1 MNGANEKNQTGF
13 GEADVKQEVESFTG
27 PKRAG
32 STQPDLCFKSYRRDP
47 LARLIIDHLKLKP
60 YQFVLVMLG
69 TTALLYGLTAA
80 LYAVLYPSGVLAN
93 FLLWAQWS
101 WAHLVLLLI
110 PPGIMGFYCWINIA
124 TGRLFDGLVK
134 DNIVKA
140 SDEKLHDIVLGSE
153 GSIQEA
159 YNRFTWGILSMLVMA
174 LTVLLS
180 IVRPGFR
187 ESAGAIGSDI
197 ILFNAVMLPLSALQM
212 YTISMIVAKEV
223 TTIRSLGKLFSH
235 TSINLR
241 PLDPDMC
248 GGLHRLRDFAIIV
261 TYLIA
266 WAGLGLCLLAYL
278 SFQAGHLATDYV
290 LHILLASYLIV
301 APYCF
306 FATLG
311 TAHQAM
317 KVAKES
323 FLSNISE
330 QFQSIYS
337 ETQKQLTLKH
347 GELRES
353 LGKIEQ
359 LQTFYKLT
367 QAFPVWPFDVGS
379 IRRFVVTTAAPVLS
393 TVVAAG
399 IARLL

>member
-1 MNGANEKNQTGF
+1 MFARKSLIYISLRFIISFLNILFFYFAVRNYLSSEFGYFRVAVSLFAFFSFFTNLNLSTAHVKYIPEEKYQLNQYFSAFGF
-13 GEADVKQEVESFTG
+13 
-27 PKRAG
+27 
-32 STQPDLCFKSYRRDP
+32 
-47 LARLIIDHLKLKP
+47 LKI
-60 YQFVLVMLG
+60 
-69 TTALLYGLTAA
+69 T
-80 LYAVLYPSGVLAN
+80 
-93 FLLWAQWS
+93 
-101 WAHLVLLLI
+101 LLI
-110 PPGIMGFYCWINIA
+110 FCSVIFYFIIAVQLEIGIIEANSE
-124 TGRLFDGLVK
+124 R
-134 DNIVKA
+134 
-140 SDEKLHDIVLGSE
+140 LHDMVLDGK
-153 GSIQEA
+153 GSIEEA
-159 YNRFTWGILSMLVMA
+159 YNRRTWIILSMLVM
-174 LTVLLS
+174 VLCVLFS
-180 IVRPGFR
+180 MVRPGFR
-187 ESAGAIGSDI
+187 EAVGAIGSDI
-197 ILFNAVMLPLSALQM
+197 MLFNALMLPLAGLQM